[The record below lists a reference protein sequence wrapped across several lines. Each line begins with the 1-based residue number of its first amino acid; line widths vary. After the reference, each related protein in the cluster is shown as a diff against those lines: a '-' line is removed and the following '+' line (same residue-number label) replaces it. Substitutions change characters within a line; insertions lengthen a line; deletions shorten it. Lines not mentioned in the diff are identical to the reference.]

1 MENMDK
7 REDYAFVIDFMPTGK
22 SFSAKPEPL
31 LQLLG
36 SEQFTLLEA
45 IPKPNMKFDIGE
57 KVYIGK
63 GERDKISL
71 IKSRISYEDLT
82 QTSKGNLRNVLSKII
97 EDNEQKYVDFFNN
110 AKSLNIRQHSLELL
124 PGIGKKHLQAIIKAR
139 TEKKFESFK
148 DISDRVELL
157 QDPAKLIVD
166 RIIEEM
172 NGNQRFYLFVKPFI
186 KRNQTFSR

>member
-1 MENMDK
+1 MDK